1 MTSAYYCS
9 NFALPDVT
17 VPCQHDKELCRVT
30 VYYTRKRTAIS
41 SMQAK
46 FNFAVSFFFVVA
58 AVSSDRTALIT
69 YHHAVTSVNLAGLGR
84 NSKSTSPPRWNPCRT
99 RAFQPSPKMTEE
111 APRLSTRTKYHLQ
124 RGIDYFDHYRRQDL
138 RRWREHERRPIF
150 AQFPIP
156 FNQSFQPDTTIVDPD
171 EPIPEREYRLF
182 SQIRRIDDGA
192 GRTVPENL
200 RANLED
206 IGWRFVKI
214 LGAGSQGL
222 AMLFESTDDG
232 RKTVF
237 KWSTEVFS
245 TAREMWA
252 MRQMVGA
259 RHIIQVR
266 LHMSLNHAPTIWLR
280 RAFHIQVVLNI
291 DSGLHS
297 EYFRLIFPISA

>member
-1 MTSAYYCS
+1 MII
-9 NFALPDVT
+9 
-17 VPCQHDKELCRVT
+17 H
-30 VYYTRKRTAIS
+30 
-41 SMQAK
+41 
-46 FNFAVSFFFVVA
+46 
-58 AVSSDRTALIT
+58 
-69 YHHAVTSVNLAGLGR
+69 HHAVTSVNLPGLGH
-84 NSKSTSPPRWNPCRT
+84 NSKSIFPHRWNRCHAG
-99 RAFQPSPKMTEE
+99 AFQPNPKMAEE
-111 APRLSTRTKYHLQ
+111 APKLSKRTKFHLQ

-138 RRWREHERRPIF
+138 RHWKDDVRRPIY

-156 FNQSFQPDTTIVDPD
+156 FNQSVQPDTTIVDPD

-222 AMLFESTDDG
+222 AMLFESVDDG
-232 RKTVF
+232 SKAVF

-266 LHMSLNHAPTIWLR
+266 LHTSLNHAPKIWLR
-280 RAFHIQVVLNI
+280 RALHIQVVSI
-291 DSGLHS
+291 TDSGLYS